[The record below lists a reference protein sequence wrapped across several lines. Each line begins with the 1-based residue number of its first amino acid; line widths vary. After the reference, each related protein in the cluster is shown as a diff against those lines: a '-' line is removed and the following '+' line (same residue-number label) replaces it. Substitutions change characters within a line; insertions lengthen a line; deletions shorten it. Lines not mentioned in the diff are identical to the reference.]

1 VAAITLRAA
10 TPWLASVCPNAN
22 AADLV
27 AEASVAAE
35 RKVLGFAADN
45 ASVQAALGLPAGI
58 RGESGVYA
66 NRPMT
71 AHGEQRLVPA
81 GRVRGP
87 HPWRDP
93 VRLC

>member
-1 VAAITLRAA
+1 VAAITLRSA
-10 TPWLASVCPNAN
+10 TPWLASVYPYAN

-27 AEASVAAE
+27 AEASVAAW
-35 RKVLGFAADN
+35 RKVPGFAADN

-58 RGESGVYA
+58 RGENGVDA
-66 NRPMT
+66 IRPMT
-71 AHGEQRLVPA
+71 AHGEQRLVA